1 MCKLFFRK
9 KELCERKRK
18 FPSTKGRQLADDFG
32 ISEQAVSKILKR
44 SSHCERRFVKRR
56 IWSDDYCGTDM

>member
-44 SSHCERRFVKRR
+44 SSHWLSLESESITTK
-56 IWSDDYCGTDM
+56 SKQ